1 MAKKK
6 TEDLENYYEQQ
17 KRNEFAFKEMLKA
30 VRPELFVIMDLM
42 DQTNINPIVVWR
54 VLRQLNNI
62 ALGTGYGTVTVS
74 VENGKVTFVR
84 GEDSDKVNE
93 MLIKVPETE

>member
-1 MAKKK
+1 MAKK
-6 TEDLENYYEQQ
+6 TENIEDYYEQQ

-42 DQTNINPIVVWR
+42 DQTNINPIVVWK

-93 MLIKVPETE
+93 MLIRVPETE